1 MLLYIPV
8 LLLQIASKNEL
19 IETLKRDIIV
29 IKTKY
34 RDVVTELTIQKTTN
48 RKIYEEFSKRYD
60 HLFATYG
67 CRTWH
72 IIKED
77 SSWNSLS
84 CTSESSDCVRMDND
98 CSSPKNVVGANSK
111 KDSYWEDTKAIWAI
125 FRLYITRIK
134 LKPAKTDTV
143 IL

>member
-1 MLLYIPV
+1 MLKKEETIREIHTGCQESIARNEDDVKMIQNLEETVCRLRKEITV
-8 LLLQIASKNEL
+8 LNAKIASKNEL

-67 CRTWH
+67 CRT
-72 IIKED
+72 
-77 SSWNSLS
+77 
-84 CTSESSDCVRMDND
+84 
-98 CSSPKNVVGANSK
+98 
-111 KDSYWEDTKAIWAI
+111 
-125 FRLYITRIK
+125 
-134 LKPAKTDTV
+134 
-143 IL
+143 